1 MRGFLHERGVT
12 SNTIVLFS
20 DDDLDEDDEL
30 DGEAWDDDSW
40 DEDEDEDEDEDQDG
54 FDPDDEP
61 DLWMGD
67 EEDEY

>member
-1 MRGFLHERGVT
+1 MPGFTSERGGT
-12 SNTIVLFS
+12 RNTFVRFS
-20 DDDLDEDDEL
+20 EDDLDEDDEL
-30 DGEAWDDDSW
+30 DGEDWDDDEW
-40 DEDEDEDEDEDQDG
+40 DEDDDEDHDG